1 MTPYDYFKMFIT
13 LEIIDCE
20 VKQTNLCSFQKN
32 QKSINTNVSEILSM
46 ICIVIKMVLVSLP
59 SCRQYWA

>member
-20 VKQTNLCSFQKN
+20 VEQTNLCSFQKN

-46 ICIVIKMVLVSLP
+46 IRIVIKMVLVSLP